1 MYSRGMRTTEKTVLN
16 PSGIHLRPAALFVK
30 AAAGFASKITLENL
44 SLGKAPVDAKSMIGV
59 MTAGSRQGHQVRITA
74 DGPDEDAAIE
84 ALEAAIDGGLGETLP
99 G

>member
-1 MYSRGMRTTEKTVLN
+1 MRTTEKTVLN

-30 AAAGFASKITLENL
+30 AAAGFASRITLENL
-44 SLGKAPVDAKSMIGV
+44 TLGKPPTDAKSMIGV
-59 MTAGSRQGHQVRITA
+59 MTAGSRQGHQVRIAA

-84 ALEAAIDGGLGETLP
+84 ALEALIDSGIGETIP

>member
-1 MYSRGMRTTEKTVLN
+1 MRTTEKTVLN

-44 SLGKAPVDAKSMIGV
+44 TLDKAPADAKSMIGV

-74 DGPDEDAAIE
+74 DGPDEDAAIA
-84 ALEAAIDGGLGETLP
+84 ALEALIDSGIGETLP

>member
-1 MYSRGMRTTEKTVLN
+1 MRTIDKTVLN

-44 SLGKAPVDAKSMIGV
+44 TLGKAPQDAKSMIGI
-59 MTAGSRQGHQVRITA
+59 MTAGSRQGHQVRISA
-74 DGPDEDAAIE
+74 EGPDEDAAVE
-84 ALEAAIDGGLGETLP
+84 ALAAAIDSGLGETLP